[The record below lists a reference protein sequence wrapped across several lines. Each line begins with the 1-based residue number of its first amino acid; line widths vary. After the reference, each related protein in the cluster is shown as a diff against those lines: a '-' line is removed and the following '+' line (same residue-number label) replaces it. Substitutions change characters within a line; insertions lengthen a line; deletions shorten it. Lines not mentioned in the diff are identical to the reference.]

1 MSKAIE
7 KMKQIVSEMPEGKER
22 QQAEQGIK
30 NLEIFEA
37 LAWGVREF
45 EVKQ

>member
-7 KMKQIVSEMPEGKER
+7 KMKQIISKMPKCKER
-22 QQAEQGIK
+22 QQAEQGVK

-37 LAWGVREF
+37 IANSLKEPPNA
-45 EVKQ
+45 